1 MLTSRAFSI
10 VSSLCF
16 EFTLSNYYV
25 SPSNCWVKP
34 FIILP
39 LMQFIYENG
48 LQSLTE
54 LLTKD
59 ATALDPGHV
68 INISLTSSISGH
80 AEGALSTD
88 SNGTLNCMSTS
99 ELVCKFLLY

>member
-1 MLTSRAFSI
+1 M
-10 VSSLCF
+10 
-16 EFTLSNYYV
+16 LSNYYV
-25 SPSNCWVKP
+25 SPSKCWVKP

-54 LLTKD
+54 LLAKD

-68 INISLTSSISGH
+68 INISLTSSVSGH
-80 AEGALSTD
+80 AEGALSTEG
-88 SNGTLNCMSTS
+88 NGTWSCTSTS
-99 ELVCKFLLY
+99 ELACKFLLY